1 LSIPVEDIMEMFL
14 EDLSVFCVVHGNFTF
29 VIGEVF
35 GVVYTMMCIETF
47 HNFENNVPCSFQVHL
62 ELVTLAFF
70 SEVTLPFAF
79 NSSFLSLQVSMCL
92 F

>member
-47 HNFENNVPCSFQVHL
+47 HNFENNVPCGFLVSL
-62 ELVTLAFF
+62 ELVTLALF
-70 SEVTLPFAF
+70 SKASLPY
-79 NSSFLSLQVSMCL
+79 FLT
-92 F
+92 